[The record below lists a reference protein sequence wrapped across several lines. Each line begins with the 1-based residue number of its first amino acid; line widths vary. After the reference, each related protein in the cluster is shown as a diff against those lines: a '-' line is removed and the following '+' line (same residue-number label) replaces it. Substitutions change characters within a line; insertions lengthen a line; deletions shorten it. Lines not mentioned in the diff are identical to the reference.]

1 MELKELI
8 QVINNKYKV
17 DILETT
23 RAREVVY
30 ARKVY
35 CYIARQLKYKLHEIG
50 RHINKKHDVVIYHLK
65 TIDRIYNHD
74 AIKCNEIIDE
84 HKLHITNLKA
94 KKENITRYE
103 YECVLGDLK
112 QLDDTLLKELIET
125 RVKPFIRL
133 TKSRKQYN
141 LKAQGYAPKL
151 RNTVKNP
158 FLS

>member
-35 CYIARQLKYKLHEIG
+35 CYIARQLRYKLQEIG
-50 RHINKKHDVVIYHLK
+50 RHINIKHDVVIYHIK
-65 TIDRIYNHD
+65 TINRIYNHD

-94 KKENITRYE
+94 KKENITRHE
-103 YECVLGDLK
+103 YESILGDLK
-112 QLDDTLLKELIET
+112 QLNDTLLNELIET

-133 TKSRKQYN
+133 TQSRKQHN
-141 LKAQGYAPKL
+141 EKTQGSAPIL
-151 RNTVKNP
+151 RNRVKNP

>member
-8 QVINNKYKV
+8 RVINNKYKV

-35 CYIARQLKYKLHEIG
+35 CYIARQLRYKLHEIG
-50 RHINKKHDVVIYHLK
+50 RHINLKHDNVHYHLK
-65 TIDRIYNHD
+65 TINRIYNHD
-74 AIKCNEIIDE
+74 AVKCNEIIDE
-84 HKLHITNLKA
+84 HNLDITNLKA

-103 YECVLGDLK
+103 YESVLGDLK

-133 TKSRKQYN
+133 TKSRKQHKVN
-141 LKAQGYAPKL
+141 VQGSAPIL
-151 RNTVKNP
+151 RNRVKNP